1 MYLDGIKRERER
13 ERVWFGFN
21 FLYVINVIVLTIGH
35 HVFRIFID

>member
-1 MYLDGIKRERER
+1 MHLDGIKK

-21 FLYVINVIVLTIGH
+21 CLYVISVIVLTIGH